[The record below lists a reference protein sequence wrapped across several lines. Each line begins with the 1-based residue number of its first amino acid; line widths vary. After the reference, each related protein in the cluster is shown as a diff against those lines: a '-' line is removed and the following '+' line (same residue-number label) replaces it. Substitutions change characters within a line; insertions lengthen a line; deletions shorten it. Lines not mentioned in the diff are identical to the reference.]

1 MTHNWGIWYF
11 LPEKFDISTKAT
23 CFIREKNFHLLSI
36 DRKQHTKMFYR
47 AYTKSSNVK
56 CVYEPK
62 AIFVF
67 LACRKFSSEKA
78 LYQFIKR
85 KENFVKSVEIVL
97 GVDTENTEQDTIQM
111 HPLNV
116 PIWGCLHLF
125 QNPDQENLKSGY
137 LHTFCDGKTFKNN
150 DLFRTSQNCL
160 KIILYH
166 NDFGSVNPLGNK
178 VSKYTISAFT

>member
-1 MTHNWGIWYF
+1 
-11 LPEKFDISTKAT
+11 
-23 CFIREKNFHLLSI
+23 
-36 DRKQHTKMFYR
+36 MFYR

-78 LYQFIKR
+78 LYQFIKQ